1 MNRLQGSDSHFLQCG
16 KYRGHRI
23 YDSGALRIQSDTVI
37 ERKPSAAASREIIS
51 PLHQTPST
59 ALKCRASVP
68 SFLQGRFDRKARR
81 NTQQLSYLGLEK
93 ILTAFAAVSKRN
105 RGMSVRSLP

>member
-51 PLHQTPST
+51 P
-59 ALKCRASVP
+59 AS
-68 SFLQGRFDRKARR
+68 
-81 NTQQLSYLGLEK
+81 NTLDGIEMPGFC
-93 ILTAFAAVSKRN
+93 AFVSPGSLRSECAA
-105 RGMSVRSLP
+105 